1 MTAACC
7 KEIKAGSVK
16 WLKSAGATW
25 VFTFFFSLFQR
36 EWAERERESGAD
48 RAPVHATAFIFDNIH
63 GGIGLL
69 WIWSEIFQRGV
80 GVELGL
86 GSLAEFRLCFR
97 EMKHTWF
104 PAFPLIRWGFVPNA
118 TGPPWLICSLFNHS
132 LIATDNILWAH
143 LFLAKP
149 AKPDLCVCKWICHC

>member
-25 VFTFFFSLFQR
+25 VFTFFFLSLFQR
-36 EWAERERESGAD
+36 EWAERESESSAD
-48 RAPVHATAFIFDNIH
+48 RAPVHASSFIFDNIH

-80 GVELGL
+80 GVGL
-86 GSLAEFRLCFR
+86 SSVCVSERWSTPGSQPFLWLDEGLYPMPR
-97 EMKHTWF
+97 
-104 PAFPLIRWGFVPNA
+104 
-118 TGPPWLICSLFNHS
+118 GPPWLICSLFNDWP
-132 LIATDNILWAH
+132 IAKDNILWAR

-149 AKPDLCVCKWICHC
+149 PQADLCVSFF

>member
-1 MTAACC
+1 MHASQAKA
-7 KEIKAGSVK
+7 KEEEKLLIQRHWDFDLLLWQRHAVRRSKCSVK

-25 VFTFFFSLFQR
+25 VFTFFFLSLFQR
-36 EWAERERESGAD
+36 EWAERESESSAD
-48 RAPVHATAFIFDNIH
+48 RAPVHASSFIFDNIH

-80 GVELGL
+80 GVGL
-86 GSLAEFRLCFR
+86 GSSAEFSLCFR

-118 TGPPWLICSLFNHS
+118 TGPS
-132 LIATDNILWAH
+132 LINL
-143 LFLAKP
+143 LF
-149 AKPDLCVCKWICHC
+149 I